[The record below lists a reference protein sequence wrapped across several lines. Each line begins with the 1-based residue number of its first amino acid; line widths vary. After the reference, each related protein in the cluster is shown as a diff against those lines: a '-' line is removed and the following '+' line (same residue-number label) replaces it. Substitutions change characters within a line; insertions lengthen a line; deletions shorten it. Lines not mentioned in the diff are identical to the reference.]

1 MTRIQRFLALGVL
14 LTGLAAGAAACATS
28 IQKVTADPSRY
39 RNREVTVSGHVT
51 ESFSIVGRGAY
62 QIEDE
67 TGRLWVFSDHGV
79 PRKGAS
85 VKTKGTIREGFD
97 LGPLNNMIK
106 LPGGGIVL
114 VESSHR
120 VR

>member
-1 MTRIQRFLALGVL
+1 MHPIKRSLALGALVVG
-14 LTGLAAGAAACATS
+14 LTAGAAACAQS
-28 IQKVTADPSRY
+28 IQKVTSDPSRY
-39 RNREVTVSGHVT
+39 RNREVTVSGQVT
-51 ESFSIVGRGAY
+51 ESFSIVGHGAY
-62 QIEDE
+62 QIEDS

-85 VKTKGTIREGFD
+85 VKARGTLREGFD
-97 LGPLNNMIK
+97 LGPLNNMVK

-114 VESSHR
+114 VENGHR

>member
-1 MTRIQRFLALGVL
+1 MALGVL
-14 LTGLAAGAAACATS
+14 LVGLAAGAAACAQS
-28 IQKVTADPSRY
+28 IQKVTSDPSRY

-62 QIEDE
+62 QIEDS

-85 VKTKGTIREGFD
+85 VKTRGTIREGFD

-106 LPGGGIVL
+106 LPGGGVVL
-114 VESSHR
+114 VESEHR